1 MTDPPYGA
9 VVLVAG
15 AIRYALGVCASLT
28 PGEMSRPTPCTQWDL
43 GTLLAH
49 LSESMADLEAGLRT
63 GQLGLAPADPRDP
76 IEPPQTA
83 PGDPVE
89 ILRDRAAELLCAT
102 YCSGTPGQFVTVGA
116 LPVPA
121 GVVAC
126 TGAVEIAVH
135 GWDVAA
141 ARGCYC
147 PIPASL
153 ATRLLGLCPLLIA
166 GREGLFAVPVEV
178 PGQASPG
185 DKLVGFL
192 GRPPEHPRPAERWL
206 LTSRISASS
215 LPDGAKGG

>member
-1 MTDPPYGA
+1 MTDPPHGA
-9 VVLVAG
+9 IGLVAA
-15 AIRYALGVCASLT
+15 AISYALGACASLT
-28 PGEMSRPTPCTQWDL
+28 PEEMSQPTPCTQWDL
-43 GTLLAH
+43 RTLLAH
-49 LSESMADLEAGLRT
+49 LGESMADLEAGLRT
-63 GQLGLAPADPRDP
+63 GQLGLEPRNPGDRTAPP
-76 IEPPQTA
+76 ETA

-89 ILRDRAAELLCAT
+89 ILRDRAAELLYAT

-121 GVVAC
+121 GVVVC

-141 ARGCYC
+141 ARGCYG

-153 ATRLLGLCPLLIA
+153 ATRLLRLCPLLIA
-166 GREGLFAVPVEV
+166 GREGLFADPVEV

-192 GRPPEHPRPAERWL
+192 GRSPEHPRPAERWL
-206 LTSRISASS
+206 LVSSIGASS
-215 LPDGAKGG
+215 LPDGSKGG

>member
-9 VVLVAG
+9 IGLVAG
-15 AIRYALGVCASLT
+15 AISYALGVCASLK
-28 PGEMSRPTPCTQWDL
+28 PEEMSQPTPCTQWDL
-43 GTLLAH
+43 RTLLAH
-49 LSESMADLEAGLRT
+49 LGESMADLEAGLRT
-63 GQLGLAPADPRDP
+63 GQLGLEPRNPGDRT
-76 IEPPQTA
+76 EPPETA

-89 ILRDRAAELLCAT
+89 ILRDRAAELLYAT
-102 YCSGTPGQFVTVGA
+102 YCSGTPGQFVTVGV

-141 ARGCYC
+141 ARGCYG

-166 GREGLFAVPVEV
+166 GREGLFADPVEV

-192 GRPPEHPRPAERWL
+192 GRSPEQPPPGRALVTGE
-206 LTSRISASS
+206 
-215 LPDGAKGG
+215 